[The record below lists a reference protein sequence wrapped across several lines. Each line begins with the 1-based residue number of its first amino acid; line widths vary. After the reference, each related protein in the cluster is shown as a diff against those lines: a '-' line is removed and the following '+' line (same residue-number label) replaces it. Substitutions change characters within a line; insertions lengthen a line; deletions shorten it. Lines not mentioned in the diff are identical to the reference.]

1 MNGVDLQDPVNGQ
14 IENVHIVK
22 GCPFR
27 VITSFHGIQLEYY
40 EDVMGP
46 DGQMRRIP
54 MRQDV
59 GKPNPKKNEYVHP
72 LGKAIYDLVMAYEE
86 VGEENLRLLRELS
99 IYPVN
104 VPGEKANEQAGIL
117 SEIPSGAGTGE
128 RGKGR
133 RGKAG

>member
-1 MNGVDLQDPVNGQ
+1 MSVDLQDPVNGQ

-22 GCPFR
+22 NCPFR

-46 DGQMRRIP
+46 DGITRTIP

-59 GKPNPKKNEYVHP
+59 GKPNPKRNEYVHP

-86 VGEENLRLLRELS
+86 VCKENKALQKQMKTEGFQELPS
-99 IYPVN
+99 EADAEGVSPVL
-104 VPGEKANEQAGIL
+104 EKQLE
-117 SEIPSGAGTGE
+117 GAKSLEGLNP
-128 RGKGR
+128 RKR
-133 RGKAG
+133 K